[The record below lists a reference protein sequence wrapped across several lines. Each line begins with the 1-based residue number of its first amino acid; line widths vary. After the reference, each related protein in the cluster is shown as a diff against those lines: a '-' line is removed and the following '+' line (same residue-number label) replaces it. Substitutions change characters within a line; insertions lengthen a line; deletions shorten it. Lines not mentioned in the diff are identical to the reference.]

1 MWGSSSWLVGR
12 GVALAFGALILG
24 GCGSSASDSGAHSG
38 AGGLSDSGDAGAGGA
53 SARANMA
60 GAATAGAA
68 TAGSATAGA
77 DAAGG
82 TVGAS
87 GASGGSAGLL
97 LGDSPTE
104 ACIAYVVAQCLRRQ
118 ECQGDPSSIQSCLL
132 NASACPDLMF
142 SNGSTRTVS
151 SLKACTA
158 EFATYS
164 CEQLNLG
171 FVPDCTSAGTR
182 APGQACAF
190 NSQCAS
196 LSCDRP
202 NQCGQC
208 ASLGELDADCSGVG
222 MACKPGLSCD
232 RSTKRCATYVYTSP
246 DDPRFAKGMA
256 CTPQTG
262 CNAGLYCAATGVCAL
277 KPTVGTSCADAPSCG
292 DDSYCALADNFCT
305 ALPGFGA
312 PCGMG
317 TGGDSFCPSGAACWL
332 FDTSWTCMPLGGSGT
347 TCQLEEQCQ
356 AGLSCA
362 CADGTSDCAKRS
374 CVTLGLTN
382 AVCGVAGAACH
393 PSFTC
398 TAGKCQPRASQ
409 GLFDAACPGN

>member
-1 MWGSSSWLVGR
+1 M
-12 GVALAFGALILG
+12 
-24 GCGSSASDSGAHSG
+24 SA
-38 AGGLSDSGDAGAGGA
+38 SGDADAGGA
-53 SARANMA
+53 STQASLA
-60 GAATAGAA
+60 GAATAGAGA
-68 TAGSATAGA
+68 ATAGA
-77 DAAGG
+77 GTAGG
-82 TVGAS
+82 TVGAA

-104 ACIAYVVAQCLRRQ
+104 ACVAYVLAQCQRRQ
-118 ECQGDPSSIQSCLL
+118 ECDGDPSQSCFL

-151 SLKACTA
+151 SLKACAA

-164 CEQLNLG
+164 CDQLNLG
-171 FVPDCTSAGTR
+171 FFPDCSSAGTR

-196 LSCDRP
+196 LSCDLASTE
-202 NQCGQC
+202 CGQC
-208 ASLGELDADCSGVG
+208 TSLGDLDADCSAAGIT
-222 MACKPGLSCD
+222 CKPGLFCD

-256 CTPQTG
+256 CTPRTG
-262 CNAGLYCAATGVCAL
+262 CNAGLYCAANGVCAL
-277 KPTVGTSCADAPSCG
+277 KPTLGMSCLDAPACG

-312 PCGMG
+312 PCGVG
-317 TGGDSFCPSGAACWL
+317 LGGDSVCPTGAACWS
-332 FDTSWTCMPLGGSGT
+332 FDTSSTCMPLGGSGT
-347 TCQLEEQCQ
+347 TCERDEHCQ

-362 CADGTSDCAKRS
+362 CADETTNCAKRS
-374 CVTLGLTN
+374 CMTLGLTN
-382 AVCGVAGAACH
+382 AVCGVAGAGCH

-398 TAGKCQPRASQ
+398 TAGKCQPRASR
-409 GLFDAACPGN
+409 GLFDTACPGH